1 MGKYL
6 AGNLTDIV
14 GKGVS
19 VASLPHLCAKML
31 QQILDSLGPN
41 STQDA
46 IKRIGFIRNANVK
59 LRQEQVGSGA
69 LWIKPVERNRPVKL
83 LRLSMGIVTRTD
95 GCNGHGL
102 TWVMQ

>member
-1 MGKYL
+1 MAWKRGCGK
-6 AGNLTDIV
+6 A
-14 GKGVS
+14 
-19 VASLPHLCAKML
+19 
-31 QQILDSLGPN
+31 
-41 STQDA
+41 QDA

-59 LRQEQVGSGA
+59 LRQEQVGSSA

-95 GCNGHGL
+95 RYNGYGL